1 VRKKKKKKKPKKKKK
16 NRSSFAPLA
25 RSHKNTCVA
34 LGAQINFITGVN
46 GSGKSA
52 LLHAISVGLG
62 SRGNFS
68 HKGGNLRLLIREGA
82 NTARIKIYLRNRV
95 RIMTGV

>member
-1 VRKKKKKKKPKKKKK
+1 VQ
-16 NRSSFAPLA
+16 
-25 RSHKNTCVA
+25 

-68 HKGGNLRLLIREGA
+68 QKGGNLRLLIREGA
-82 NTARIKIYLRNRV
+82 HTARIKIFLRNRV
-95 RIMTGV
+95 RSSAECF